1 MKVGIAFSTFNLLH
15 SGHMKI
21 LEEAKRLFDYLL
33 GLQSDLCIYRFD
45 KNGSS
50 QSIIH
55 CYIQLKKSKYL
66 NEIIPYETDK
76 I

>member
-15 SGHMKI
+15 AGHMKI
-21 LEEAKRLFDYLL
+21 LEEAKRLCDYLL
-33 GLQSDLCIYRFD
+33 GLQLDPCIYRFY

-55 CYIQLKKSKYL
+55 CYIQLKKAKHL
-66 NEIIPYETDK
+66 NEIVPYETDK